1 METKN
6 KINNIFLIGFSG
18 SGKSK
23 IGKTLSKV
31 LNFTFIDTDRK
42 IEQIKQ
48 KKIHEIIDE
57 YGENYFRQFETE
69 ILQKI
74 DYEKKIFIFENN
86 DTYKLFVYTENPS
99 IYTIKLVDLTNNIN
113 VVFYQNSIIVSHSL
127 IINEFFKLINYL
139 KILSH

>member
-48 KKIHEIIDE
+48 KKSMKLLKNMEKNIS
-57 YGENYFRQFETE
+57 ENSRLKYF
-69 ILQKI
+69 
-74 DYEKKIFIFENN
+74 KK
-86 DTYKLFVYTENPS
+86 
-99 IYTIKLVDLTNNIN
+99 
-113 VVFYQNSIIVSHSL
+113 
-127 IINEFFKLINYL
+127 
-139 KILSH
+139 

>member
-48 KKIHEIIDE
+48 KKIHEIKDE
-57 YGENYFRQFETE
+57 YGENYFRQFEAE

-74 DYEKKIFIFENN
+74 DYEKKDLVIATGGGVPTINENN
-86 DTYKLFVYTENPS
+86 
-99 IYTIKLVDLTNNIN
+99 
-113 VVFYQNSIIVSHSL
+113 IIM
-127 IINEFFKLINYL
+127 
-139 KILSH
+139 

>member
-6 KINNIFLIGFSG
+6 KINNIFLIGVSG

-48 KKIHEIIDE
+48 KKIHEIIEE
-57 YGENYFRQFETE
+57 YGEKYFREFETE

-74 DYEKKIFIFENN
+74 DS
-86 DTYKLFVYTENPS
+86 YK
-99 IYTIKLVDLTNNIN
+99 
-113 VVFYQNSIIVSHSL
+113 
-127 IINEFFKLINYL
+127 
-139 KILSH
+139 